1 MYPIRH
7 FYYDTTTRRVAN
19 HSQRGTFSPWGKTG
33 FAGHQPSISMS
44 WGYSWLWISLTLSGT
59 YEFEYQAVL
68 ERLESLEIENKKIKE
83 ELEDS
88 KNRGIKKMLILR
100 NIQHDHRKESW
111 NQTNIIY

>member
-1 MYPIRH
+1 M
-7 FYYDTTTRRVAN
+7 
-19 HSQRGTFSPWGKTG
+19 
-33 FAGHQPSISMS
+33 
-44 WGYSWLWISLTLSGT
+44 
-59 YEFEYQAVL
+59 L
-68 ERLESLEIENKKIKE
+68 ERLESLEIEKKKIKE